1 VVDTGTASAR
11 ILDEQGVERLLADLL
26 ASHDR
31 VLGPVVR
38 DGAVVYDVLDGPR
51 DLVRGARADQGP
63 GRYRLGDDPDG
74 AWFAWAAPAQSLK
87 PWVLPSRELV
97 ATAARGPATDAWA
110 FAPPGGEAD
119 GSPPDRHGPVAAF
132 GVRACDL
139 AGLDV
144 LERVMGAGV
153 PDPGPASR
161 RPATL
166 VAVACTTVT
175 ETCFCASLGTGPTP
189 EGADVA
195 LTELVDGGHRFV
207 AVAGTGR
214 GATLLDALDA
224 PVAGAEAL
232 AEAAAAVGRAAGAQ
246 VRALDVAGLPGAL
259 RGAAASP
266 AWSAVATRCLTCGS
280 CTSVCPT
287 CFCSTV
293 EDGTDPGGTRAE
305 RWEVWD
311 SCFTLGFSEL
321 HGGSVRTSG
330 ASRYRQW
337 LTHKL
342 DTWFDQFGEIGCVGC
357 GRCITWC
364 PVGIDLV
371 AEAAAARADPG
382 GTPVALRGGRDQGG
396 RR

>member
-1 VVDTGTASAR
+1 MADTGTASAR
-11 ILDEQGVERLLADLL
+11 ILDEQGVERLLGELL

-38 DGAVVYDVLDGPR
+38 DGTVVYDLLDGPR
-51 DLVRGARADQGP
+51 DLARGVGADQSP
-63 GRYRLGDDPDG
+63 GRYRLTDDPEG

-87 PWVLPSRELV
+87 PWVLPARELV
-97 ATAARGPATDAWA
+97 AAAARDPATDTWS
-110 FAPPGGEAD
+110 FAPPD
-119 GSPPDRHGPVAAF
+119 GDGDGALPGRAGSLAAF

-139 AGLDV
+139 AGLEV
-144 LERVMGAGV
+144 LGRVMRSGV

-161 RPATL
+161 RPTTV
-166 VAVACTTVT
+166 VAVACTTVA
-175 ETCFCASLGTGPTP
+175 ETCLCASLGTGPAP

-195 LTELVDGGHRFV
+195 LTELVEGGRHRFV
-207 AVAGTGR
+207 AAAGTHR
-214 GATLLDALDA
+214 GAALLEALGA
-224 PVAGAEAL
+224 PVAGDVDVAD
-232 AEAAAAVGRAAGAQ
+232 AAAAVGRAGAAQ
-246 VRALDVAGLPGAL
+246 VRALDVTGLPGAL
-259 RGAAASP
+259 RAAAASP
-266 AWSAVATRCLTCGS
+266 AWAAVATRCLTCGS

-287 CFCSTV
+287 CCCSTV
-293 EDGTDPGGTRAE
+293 DDGTDPGGTRAE
-305 RWEVWD
+305 RWQVWD

-321 HGGSVRTSG
+321 HGGSVRNSA

-382 GTPVALRGGRDQGG
+382 GTPVALGRRDQGG

>member
-1 VVDTGTASAR
+1 VTEAGSATR
-11 ILDEQGVERLLADLL
+11 ILDGPGVERLVAELL

-38 DGAVVYDVLDGPR
+38 DGAVAYDVLDGTG
-51 DLVRGARADQGP
+51 DLARGVRSDQGP
-63 GRYRLGDDPDG
+63 GRYRLVDDPDG

-87 PWVLPSRELV
+87 PWVRPSRELV
-97 ATAARGPATDAWA
+97 AVATRDPAADAWS
-110 FAPPGGEAD
+110 FAPPQHGG
-119 GSPPDRHGPVAAF
+119 GSVAAF

-144 LERVMGAGV
+144 LERVMATGV
-153 PDPGPASR
+153 PDPGPAGR
-161 RPATL
+161 RPTTV
-166 VAVACTTVT
+166 VAVACTTVAD
-175 ETCFCASLGTGPTP
+175 TCFCASLGTGPAPT
-189 EGADVA
+189 GADVT
-195 LTELVDGGHRFV
+195 LTELVAPVDEARHRVV
-207 AVAGTGR
+207 AVAGTDR
-214 GATLLDALDA
+214 GAALLDALDA
-224 PVAGAEAL
+224 PVADAHAL
-232 AEAAAAVGRAAGAQ
+232 ADALADAAAAVARAADAQ
-246 VRALDVAGLPGAL
+246 VRALDVTGLPGAL
-259 RGAAASP
+259 RDAPASP
-266 AWSAVATRCLTCGS
+266 AWSAVAARCLTCGA

-371 AEAAAARADPG
+371 AEAAAVRADPG
-382 GTPVALRGGRDQGG
+382 GTPVALGGRP
-396 RR
+396 